1 MVAAPEKT
9 VTGRPL
15 ERFLK
20 NPASAFQADH
30 CVALDGLAPVAWR
43 QCVDSYRAWC
53 RALAQVPAN
62 HRHVH
67 LYHQDAVEFLAAL
80 LAIWRSGKVAV
91 LPPNCLPAT
100 LEELARISP
109 IAIGELPSSL
119 TKATGAPLPEWQA
132 PAPAPALAYEQ
143 ADRQALLLFT
153 SGSSGE
159 PAKIGKTFRQ
169 IENELRTLECTWG
182 DELGD
187 APVFSTVSH
196 QHIYGLLFRLLWP
209 LCAGRPF
216 SRKALLYWEEVEA
229 AARAF
234 PRSALATSPAH
245 LAHIPELAAPLGL
258 RRIFSS
264 GAPLA
269 PDHASVASARL
280 GTPITEVYGSTETGG
295 IAWKHHSERLWSPFA
310 GVTLRALT
318 HTPGAP
324 PKLQVSGPHLPPGTS
339 HDTQDRVALYAE
351 QKFELLGRADR
362 IAKICGKR
370 ISLNRLEQCLEA
382 HEWVREARVL
392 LHPLAQ
398 ARLAAVVVL
407 NNEGLAFLRQ
417 YRKNALNRALR
428 RALADQVEAV
438 ALPRFW
444 RYPGA
449 LPRNSQGKVTHAAL
463 TNLFSETIEGGQE
476 KDSCNTLSF

>member
-1 MVAAPEKT
+1 MNS
-9 VTGRPL
+9 RPL
-15 ERFLK
+15 ERFVK
-20 NPASAFQADH
+20 NPASAFRGDH
-30 CVALDGLAPVAWR
+30 CVALDGLTPVPWHR
-43 QCVDSYRAWC
+43 CVDSYRRWC
-53 RALAQVPAN
+53 RALAQAPAN
-62 HRHVH
+62 HRYVH

-91 LPPNCLPAT
+91 LPPNTLPAT

-109 IAIGELPSSL
+109 TAIGELPSSL
-119 TKATGAPLPEWQA
+119 TKATGAPMAEDE
-132 PAPAPALAYEQ
+132 APALVPTDEQ
-143 ADRQALLLFT
+143 ADLQALLLFT

-159 PAKIGKTFRQ
+159 PVKVGKTFRQ
-169 IENELRTLECTWG
+169 IENELRTLERTWG
-182 DELGD
+182 NDLAD
-187 APVFSTVSH
+187 APVFATVSH

-234 PRSALATSPAH
+234 PQSALATSPAH
-245 LAHIPELAAPLGL
+245 LAHIPHLAAPLGL
-258 RRIFSS
+258 ARIFSS

-269 PDHASVASARL
+269 PNHASVASARL
-280 GTPITEVYGSTETGG
+280 GSPITEVYGSTETGG
-295 IAWKHHSERLWSPFA
+295 IAWKHHSDRLWSPFV
-310 GVTLRALT
+310 GVTLRTLT
-318 HTPGAP
+318 HVPDAP
-324 PKLQVSGPHLPPGTS
+324 PCLQVSGSHLPLGVS
-339 HDTQDRVALYAE
+339 HDTQDRVVLYAE
-351 QKFELLGRADR
+351 HKFELLGRADR

-370 ISLNRLEQCLEA
+370 ISLNRLEQCLET

-392 LHPLAQ
+392 RHPLAQ

-407 NNEGLAFLRQ
+407 NDEGLAFLRQ
-417 YRKNALNRALR
+417 YRKNALNRTLR

-449 LPRNSQGKVTHAAL
+449 LPRNSQGKVTHAEL
-463 TNLFSETIEGGQE
+463 TNLFFETLKEDQE
-476 KDSCNTLSF
+476 KYSCNTPSF